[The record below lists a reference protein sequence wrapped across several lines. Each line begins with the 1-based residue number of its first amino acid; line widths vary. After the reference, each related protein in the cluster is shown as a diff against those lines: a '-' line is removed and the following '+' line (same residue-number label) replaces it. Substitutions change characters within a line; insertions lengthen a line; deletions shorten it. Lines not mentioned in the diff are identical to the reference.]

1 MTEPLCEPGRWRDA
15 PLIHDQAHIQ
25 ERNPQRHEMALLHG
39 IVHHDLEGRLGIG
52 VHHSRQDDFW
62 VRGHIPGRPL
72 MPAVV
77 MVEIAA
83 QLCSWL
89 ASHHLDA
96 MGRGFFGFGGL
107 EGCRFRGQ
115 VTPGDTLV
123 IASRILKLRKRIA
136 HFDTQAFVGDDKV
149 YEGKVIGVVL

>member
-1 MTEPLCEPGRWRDA
+1 MTELLCDPARWRDA
-15 PLIHDQAHIQ
+15 PLVHDERQIQ
-25 ERNPQRHEMALLHG
+25 ERNPQRFEMALLHG
-39 IVHHDLEGRLGIG
+39 IVHHDLDGRLGLG
-52 VHHSRQDDFW
+52 VHHSRPDDFW

-96 MGRGFFGFGGL
+96 MGGGFFGFGGL

-115 VTPGDTLV
+115 VRPGDTLLV
-123 IASRILKLRKRIA
+123 AAQILKLRRRFA
-136 HFDTQAFVGDDKV
+136 LFDTQAWVGDELV
-149 YEGKVIGVVL
+149 YEGRISGVVL